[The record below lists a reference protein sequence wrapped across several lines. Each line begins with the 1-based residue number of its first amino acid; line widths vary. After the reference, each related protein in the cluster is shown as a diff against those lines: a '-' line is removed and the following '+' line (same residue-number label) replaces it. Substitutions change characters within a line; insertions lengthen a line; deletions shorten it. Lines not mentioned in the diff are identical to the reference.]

1 MKGFAL
7 ASRPSLEVLSAYSA
21 PQADIESV
29 AATPG
34 WNVVGAFPMPLS
46 AALHLEMVGLVSE
59 VGLTLR
65 ARFFDLTAN
74 APVAS
79 SEASLTATVDT
90 KVAGPTVELVGGHL
104 YQIQAEVTGGGDP
117 EQFGTVRMAAP
128 TV

>member
-7 ASRPSLEVLSAYSA
+7 TSRPSFEVLSAYSA
-21 PQADIESV
+21 PQQDIESV

-34 WNVVGAFPMPLS
+34 WHVIGAFPMPLTS
-46 AALHLEMVGLVSE
+46 ALHLEMIGLVSGA
-59 VGLTLR
+59 GLTLR

-74 APVAS
+74 APVAGS
-79 SEASLTATVDT
+79 DVSLTATVDT
-90 KVAGPTVELVGGHL
+90 KVNGPTVELTGGRV

-117 EQFGTVRMAAP
+117 EEFGTVRMASP